1 MAIVVWASI
10 ALAVFALTIVL
21 ALAEDRSSIYYDMYK
36 KDK

>member
-10 ALAVFALTIVL
+10 ALAVFALTVVL
-21 ALAEDRSSIYYDMYK
+21 TLAEERTSIYYDMYK